1 MKTINTTDIWTE
13 PYKNYD
19 DYTCGAFIYGIE
31 NDYYDSYK
39 VVLNCNCVI

>member
-19 DYTCGAFIYGIE
+19 DCTCGAFIRHR
-31 NDYYDSYK
+31 K
-39 VVLNCNCVI
+39 